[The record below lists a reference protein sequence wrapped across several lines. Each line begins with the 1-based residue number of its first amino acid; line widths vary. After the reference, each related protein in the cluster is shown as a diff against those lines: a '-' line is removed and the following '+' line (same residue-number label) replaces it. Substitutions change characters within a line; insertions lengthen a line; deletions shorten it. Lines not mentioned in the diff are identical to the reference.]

1 MGRFISD
8 QNKLVGI
15 HESGTYGTSGGQI
28 PEFWI
33 GMIQSHSVTEDE
45 GLIEQRYFGTASR
58 NFDTFIQGPVDIT
71 GTLEYNPQDM
81 RIVFWNLGSTYS
93 ISGTSTAINTSTEI
107 DSDVIQSPF
116 TSGTAN
122 NAPISFQIEDSKQS
136 PGAGRNFNRI
146 IRGVVPNVTTLDLS
160 MNEKALVTVDYLA
173 QSAITGSGA
182 TTTFTEMTRRPY
194 LWSDAV
200 LNIGIGANLGS
211 AIDTARNISWSI
223 DNGREIPH
231 YVTGSRVGKIPFN
244 KNRIHTVELT
254 MDWDG
259 LQADM
264 LYNNFYKGGSKFNM
278 TLDLNADDT
287 AGSQHVTYIMS
298 GCFITSSDVPS
309 PLEGVHETTLTI
321 RPETV
326 SATEYNFFTSGMQF
340 NPWT

>member
-8 QNKLVGI
+8 QNKVGGI
-15 HESGTYGTSGGQI
+15 YESGTYGQSGGTVDT
-28 PEFWI
+28 FWI
-33 GMIQSHSVTEDE
+33 GQVQSHSITEEE

-58 NFDTFIQGPVDIT
+58 NFDTFIQGPIDVT

-81 RIVFWNLGSTYS
+81 RIILWSLGSTFS
-93 ISGTSTAINTSTEI
+93 ISGTTTHISTATEI

-122 NAPISFQIEDSKQS
+122 NAPISFTIEDSKQS
-136 PGAGRNFNRI
+136 PGTGRNFNRI

-160 MNEKALVTVDYLA
+160 MGEKALVTVDYLA
-173 QSAITGSGA
+173 QSAITASGA
-182 TTTFTEMTRRPY
+182 TTTFTEITRRPY
-194 LWSDAV
+194 LWSDTT

-211 AIDTARNISWSI
+211 AIDTVRSISWSI

-244 KNRIHTVELT
+244 KNRIHSVELT

-264 LYNNFYKGGSKFNM
+264 LYNEFYKGGSKFNM
-278 TLDLNADDT
+278 TLGLNATDT
-287 AGSQHVTYIMS
+287 TGSQEVSFIMS
-298 GCFITSSDVPS
+298 GCFITSSEVPS

-321 RPETV
+321 RPESV
-326 SATEYNFFTSGMQF
+326 SATEFNFFTAALNI
-340 NPWT
+340 NPF